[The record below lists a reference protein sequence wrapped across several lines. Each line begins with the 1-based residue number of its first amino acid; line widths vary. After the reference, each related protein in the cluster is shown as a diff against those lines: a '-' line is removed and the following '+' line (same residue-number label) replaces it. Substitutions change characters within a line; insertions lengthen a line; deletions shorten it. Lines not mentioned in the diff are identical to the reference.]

1 MDSSNNFRSIFLIII
16 STALGA
22 FFGVTIKDLF
32 SELNVTT
39 IGFYRFFFGLILISP
54 LIIKNIVDIAE
65 NYQRKGVMIFS
76 STVKHAKEII
86 SFLPDGDACI
96 ILGDTEQG
104 DRDNIIN
111 EFKEK
116 KFKYLVNVSVL
127 TTGFEGIAFLC
138 LMS

>member
-54 LIIKNIVDIAE
+54 LIVKNNFDVLKTS
-65 NYQRKGVMIFS
+65 NLKLYFFRS
-76 STVKHAKEII
+76 SLNILGFLLNFTALGLLTLEKNAALGFMSPLYATVLAI
-86 SFLPDGDACI
+86 I
-96 ILGDTEQG
+96 IL
-104 DRDNIIN
+104 
-111 EFKEK
+111 KEK
-116 KFKYLVNVSVL
+116 IK
-127 TTGFEGIAFLC
+127 
-138 LMS
+138 